1 MSGTGAFFQGLP
13 RAAQRPG
20 LTLALAASTAGAT
33 LLFAVPFFLAL
44 RGAWSGQAGGAEF
57 LSRGD
62 LQPLLE
68 ALEAAKFSTLAG
80 ALITSAILMFLAL
93 RLFLAGG
100 IFSSLHPSGGA
111 GLNDSFF
118 GQCARYFWQFL
129 AHAILNG
136 LYTVGLLAVALP
148 VALALGKLGKSA
160 DAPNVALLAR
170 AGTALCWWTALSLSA
185 RALDLGRAHIMN
197 RGGFRPLD
205 ALLTGVRGTLGH
217 PINAL
222 GLSLWGGIAR
232 LLLFVIWFGLDLPL
246 HIHGPATWLLAC
258 VLLLIY
264 LLLSSFLRVTLAAG
278 AYVLLERR

>member
-33 LLFAVPFFLAL
+33 LLFAGPFFLAL

-62 LQPLLE
+62 LLPLLE

-129 AHAILNG
+129 AHAILNS
-136 LYTVGLLAVALP
+136 LYAGALLIVAGI
-148 VALALGKLGKSA
+148 VASALKKIGEKA
-160 DAPNVALLAR
+160 DTPNVALLTQLA
-170 AGTALCWWTALSLSA
+170 AALCIWLALSLSA

-217 PINAL
+217 PISAL

-232 LLLFVIWFGLDLPL
+232 LLLFAIWFGLDLPL
-246 HIHGPATWLLAC
+246 HIHGPATWLVAC

>member
-1 MSGTGAFFQGLP
+1 MSGTRAFFQGLP

-33 LLFAVPFFLAL
+33 LFFAGPLFLELHGV
-44 RGAWSGQAGGAEF
+44 WSGRAGGAAF
-57 LSRGD
+57 LAGGD

-68 ALEAAKFSTLAG
+68 ALEAMKFSALAG
-80 ALITSAILMFLAL
+80 VMIASAVLLFMVL

-100 IFSSLHPSGGA
+100 IFASLHPSGGA

-118 GQCARYFWQFL
+118 GNCARYFWQFL

-136 LYTVGLLAVALP
+136 LYTVGLFAVALP
-148 VALALGKLGKSA
+148 VALALGKLGKNA
-160 DAPNVALLAR
+160 DAPNVALLTGFGA
-170 AGTALCWWTALSLSA
+170 ALCWWIALSLSA

-217 PINAL
+217 PISAVA
-222 GLSLWGGIAR
+222 LSLWGGGAR

-246 HIHGPATWLLAC
+246 HIHGPFTWMVACALL
-258 VLLLIY
+258 VLY
-264 LLLSSFLRVTLAAG
+264 LLLSSFLRVTLAAA
-278 AYVLLERR
+278 AYVLLGRR